1 MPEAS
6 LSPAGGMLALG
17 IISATLIVLAGAGI
31 YQLSRAPPE
40 AIGQALVIGT
50 AGQAASSVI
59 RAANDNE
66 PPPPPEGGRRRRH
79 KTPRSKRSRRSLP
92 AKEKKRGSI

>member
-6 LSPAGGMLALG
+6 LSPAGGMIALG
-17 IISATLIVLAGAGI
+17 MICTTIIVLAGVGI

-50 AGQAASSVI
+50 AGHAASSVI
-59 RAANDNE
+59 SAANDQG
-66 PPPPPEGGRRRRH
+66 PPPPSEGGRRRRH
-79 KTPRSKRSRRSLP
+79 KTPRKRRSRRRS
-92 AKEKKRGSI
+92 

>member
-1 MPEAS
+1 MSEAT

-66 PPPPPEGGRRRRH
+66 PPPPPQGGRRRH
-79 KTPRSKRSRRSLP
+79 KTPRTKRSRRSLP